1 MICSNNKISL
11 KNLAAMASIGTSAAL
26 SLLKAV
32 AFILTG
38 SLSILSSMIDSLADV
53 ISSLVT
59 YIAVKISDKPLTDKH
74 RYGYGKAESLS
85 ALVQAAFIIG
95 SAGFILYDAIDRFIH
110 PVPVEQ
116 TTVGIAIMVISLVL
130 TFALIAFQKYVVR
143 KTNSLAIAADS
154 LHYRVDILSNLSV
167 IFSLFL
173 VRLWQWQWADIVMAI
188 LIAIYLLIN
197 ALLLAYKALGEITD
211 AELDSAIR
219 QKIITII
226 CAVPGVKGY
235 HDFRSRISGARMFVE
250 VHLEMDGA
258 LSLNE
263 THEIADTAEK
273 NIIAAFPQA
282 QVIIHQDP
290 YGLAE
295 QRLDHQ
301 ITPQDK

>member
-110 PVPVEQ
+110 PVQVEQ